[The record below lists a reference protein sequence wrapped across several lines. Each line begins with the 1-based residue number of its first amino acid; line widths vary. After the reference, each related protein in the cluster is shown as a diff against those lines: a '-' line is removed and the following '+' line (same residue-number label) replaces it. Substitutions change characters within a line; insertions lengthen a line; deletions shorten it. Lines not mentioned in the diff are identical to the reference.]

1 MKMVPFM
8 KYRQVAAWCSVA
20 LLLGAAASLSIQSL
34 NWGLDF
40 TGGTLVEVSYP
51 APTNP
56 EQIRLNLDNAGW
68 NGHVVQYFG
77 SDRDILVRMPPQK
90 LLSDKD
96 NARLGDRLFAA
107 LSTAA
112 DGQIDLRR
120 SEFVGPAVGEELAN
134 QGGLGLLAALAMV
147 LLYVS
152 FRFQLKFA
160 LGAVIALFHDVL
172 FTLGIFSLLRW
183 EFDLTVLAA
192 LLAVIGYS
200 LNDTIVVSD
209 RIRENFRQ
217 SRRGK
222 SSDIIDESLN
232 QTLGRTMITS
242 LTTLLVL
249 FALLILGGELI
260 RGFAIS
266 FDHRCRG
273 GDLFFNLR
281 CGECPAKAEFK
292 SRRSYCSRQRRR

>member
-1 MKMVPFM
+1 MRMVPFM
-8 KYRQVAAWCSVA
+8 KYRQVAAWSSVA
-20 LLLGAAASLSIQSL
+20 LLLMAVASLSIQSL

-112 DGQIDLRR
+112 DGQINLRR

-147 LLYVS
+147 
-152 FRFQLKFA
+152 
-160 LGAVIALFHDVL
+160 
-172 FTLGIFSLLRW
+172 TM
-183 EFDLTVLAA
+183 AA
-192 LLAVIGYS
+192 LAVMAVGPVEFAIGQIPCRYEVSGIIQAPSCGVTGPFNAVGGVRGAEYS
-200 LNDTIVVSD
+200 SESGI
-209 RIRENFRQ
+209 
-217 SRRGK
+217 SRRRRPYWSHSGSEYLTQRPSLHSAFFSCSQLRRK
-222 SSDIIDESLN
+222 SISL
-232 QTLGRTMITS
+232 
-242 LTTLLVL
+242 
-249 FALLILGGELI
+249 
-260 RGFAIS
+260 
-266 FDHRCRG
+266 
-273 GDLFFNLR
+273 
-281 CGECPAKAEFK
+281 
-292 SRRSYCSRQRRR
+292 